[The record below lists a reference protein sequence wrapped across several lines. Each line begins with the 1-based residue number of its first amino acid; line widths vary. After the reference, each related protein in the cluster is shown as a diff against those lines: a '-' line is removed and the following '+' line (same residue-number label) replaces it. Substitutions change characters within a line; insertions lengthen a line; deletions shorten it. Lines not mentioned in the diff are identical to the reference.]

1 MRALL
6 GAQHIHKEALA
17 ASGADC
23 LTASRDGPAGTL
35 QLREFAFARNS
46 LVFFARALDEIF
58 ELAPV
63 VRELLGH
70 FVSAAGRIPTDGT
83 PKAHDIT
90 DLEFV

>member
-1 MRALL
+1 MS
-6 GAQHIHKEALA
+6 LA
-17 ASGADC
+17 CWTG
-23 LTASRDGPAGTL
+23 
-35 QLREFAFARNS
+35 QLEPREFAFS
-46 LVFFARALDEIF
+46 CDSFVFFARALDEIF

-70 FVSAAGRIPTDGT
+70 FVSAAGRIATDGT

>member
-1 MRALL
+1 LTEGR
-6 GAQHIHKEALA
+6 GAQHIHKEAHRGKRGRLPH
-17 ASGADC
+17 GEPGW
-23 LTASRDGPAGTL
+23 TGRTL